1 MHKVKWYGVSVVLL
15 LLSNTTPV
23 WARFG
28 GGHGRGASGVSGY
41 SRGAPNWLA
50 WLGLL
55 ILIGVILK
63 APWHLP
69 HRYQR
74 VTVAERQAITQLFQ
88 RYQAAWASGDIS
100 SLRPE
105 MAALAYTKNEA
116 RLAKLTARG
125 KREII
130 KNIRVRRVVVQRDQ
144 QNARVRTYRISGTM
158 VDVVVDTTAYA
169 HARTRWHRATYFKDE
184 WTIDFGFANELRVM
198 AIKPLLTI

>member
-1 MHKVKWYGVSVVLL
+1 M
-15 LLSNTTPV
+15 
-23 WARFG
+23 
-28 GGHGRGASGVSGY
+28 
-41 SRGAPNWLA
+41 
-50 WLGLL
+50 

-88 RYQAAWASGDIS
+88 RYQAAWASGDIGA
-100 SLRPE
+100 LRPE
-105 MAALAYTKNEA
+105 MAALAYTKNE
-116 RLAKLTARG
+116 ARG

-184 WTIDFGFANELRVM
+184 WTIDFGFANEPRVM

>member
-1 MHKVKWYGVSVVLL
+1 M
-15 LLSNTTPV
+15 
-23 WARFG
+23 
-28 GGHGRGASGVSGY
+28 
-41 SRGAPNWLA
+41 
-50 WLGLL
+50 
-55 ILIGVILK
+55 ILVGVIFR

-69 HRYQR
+69 HRYRR

-100 SLRPE
+100 ALRPE

-130 KNIRVRRVVVQRDQ
+130 KNIRVRRVVVRRDQ

-158 VDVVVDTTAYA
+158 VDVVVDTIAYA